1 MATTMNQ
8 NEIVGLGASLHEINP
23 KLLKSE
29 KYGTTRLWYQGEEP
43 YFNIFIDMKDLQII
57 SFQMSLRGKSLFW
70 TQEQPTIQTGN
81 TNELN
86 VNDITYYPASK
97 LITPDNSPDQNFIKL
112 VRSILSSRADIPLF
126 KQALEIFDKL
136 EP

>member
-8 NEIVGLGASLHEINP
+8 NEIVCLGASLHEINP
-23 KLLKSE
+23 NLLKSE
-29 KYGTTRLWYQGEEP
+29 KDGTTRLWYQGEEP
-43 YFNIFIDMKDLQII
+43 YFNIFIDIKDLQII

-70 TQEQPTIQTGN
+70 NQEQQQIQTGN

-97 LITPDNSPDQNFIKL
+97 LITPDNSPDQNFIQL

-126 KQALEIFDKL
+126 KQTLEIFEKVK
-136 EP
+136 P